1 MEEIPLFKPFLS
13 PDVPEAVQRVMTT
26 GALASG
32 PAVAA
37 FENDLRA
44 YIGSDHIATVSNS
57 SDGIGL
63 ALNAADIRPGDE
75 VVMSPLCCLSTS
87 MPFLAHGVN
96 IRWCDIDLKIGMPG
110 IEDVKRAAT
119 DRTKAILV
127 YHWNGHIGPIEGIQS
142 WARDLGLSV
151 IEDATEAFAG
161 RVSGR
166 HIGNQTAD
174 FTVFS
179 FHAAKYLNTGEG
191 AAVSVADTG
200 RFERLERMRKLGID
214 VPSFRL
220 GDGDLNPAS
229 PISHIGFSSSLDNVS
244 ASVGRENIKHLDEL
258 LTATRRNVRALKE
271 GLDGARHITFLED
284 HPNSEPVPWTLNIR
298 LDDREKWKNAL
309 RRAGIACQR
318 LHLRC
323 DRYAAFPDAGAE
335 LDNVRRFDEENL
347 SIPCGWWLSED
358 DIERIIAILNPTSG
372 S

>member
-13 PDVPEAVQRVMTT
+13 PGVPEAVQRVMTT

-44 YIGSDHIATVSNS
+44 YIGSDQIATVSNS

-63 ALNAADIRPGDE
+63 ALNAAGIRPGDE

-96 IRWCDIDLKIGMPG
+96 IRWCDIDLKTGMPG
-110 IEDVKRAAT
+110 LEDVKRAAT

-127 YHWNGHIGPIEGIQS
+127 YHWNGHIGPIEELQT
-142 WARDLGLSV
+142 WARGLGLIV

-166 HIGNQTAD
+166 YIGNQTAD
-174 FTVFS
+174 FTVYS

-191 AAVSVADTG
+191 AAVSVSDTIH
-200 RFERLERMRKLGID
+200 FERLERMRKFGID

-220 GDGDLNPAS
+220 EDGDLNPAS

-244 ASVGRENIKHLDEL
+244 ATVGRENIQRLDEL
-258 LTATRRNVRALKE
+258 LVATRRNALALRN
-271 GLDGARHITFLED
+271 GLDSARHITFLED
-284 HPNSEPVPWTLNIR
+284 HPNSEPIPWTLNIR
-298 LDDREKWKNAL
+298 LDNREKWKNAL

-323 DRYAAFPDAGAE
+323 DRYTAFPDAGVE
-335 LDNVRRFDEENL
+335 LASVSRFDEENL
-347 SIPCGWWLSED
+347 SIPCGWWLGEG
-358 DIERIIAILNPTSG
+358 DIQRIISILNPSTG
-372 S
+372 P